1 MSGAVPASGASPA
14 AWAAL
19 ARYLVGLDVTDKGWS
34 PALTA
39 VADTAV
45 PLSAASTPALT
56 LDVAAAE
63 RNLLAMQEWT
73 DARGAVLAPHGKTTM
88 TPALWHWQLAAGAWA
103 ITVATEAQLRVA
115 RVAGVRR
122 VLVANE
128 LLSPTGLAWL
138 AGELD
143 ADPGLDVTCW
153 VDSVEAVH
161 QMTRALDAA
170 GARRPV
176 GVCVELGVDGGR
188 TGARTDELA
197 RTVAHA
203 ARDSDRLELRGVAAY
218 EGSVPGQDEAD
229 KVAGVRAFLARTGRT
244 FVAFAG
250 LLETPEPILTAGGSA
265 YFDLVAEELSTA
277 AATVP
282 GARLVLRS
290 GAYLVHDDGLYRG
303 STPAAT
309 RSGPVLEAAAHVWSR
324 VLSVP
329 EPHLALL
336 DAGKRDLPYDA
347 GLPELQRVVR
357 AGTDE
362 VVAAPG
368 CTVTGT
374 NDQHTYVRLDEPGS
388 LAVGDVVRLGLS
400 HPCTMFDKWRTVVLV
415 EPTEPGGAA
424 EPSGVGGSGPQG
436 VPTVRGALLTW
447 F

>member
-1 MSGAVPASGASPA
+1 MSGDVWGVLGPH
-14 AWAAL
+14 
-19 ARYLVGLDVTDKGWS
+19 LVGLDLVDKGWS
-34 PALTA
+34 PALA
-39 VADTAV
+39 AV
-45 PLSAASTPALT
+45 PDVPVPLTAASTPVLT
-56 LDVAAAE
+56 LDVAAAG
-63 RNLLAMQEWT
+63 RNLRAMQKWT
-73 DARGAVLAPHGKTTM
+73 DTRGALLAPHGKTTM
-88 TPALWHWQLAAGAWA
+88 TPALWQWQLTAGAWG

-143 ADPGLDVTCW
+143 ADPDLDVTCW
-153 VDSVEAVH
+153 VDSVQAVD

-188 TGARTDELA
+188 TGVRTDDDA
-197 RTVAHA
+197 RAVARA
-203 ARDSDRLELRGVAAY
+203 ARASDRLELRGIAAY
-218 EGSVPGQDEAD
+218 EGSVPGRDETE

-244 FVAFAG
+244 FVELAD
-250 LLETPEPILTAGGSA
+250 LLETPEPLLSAGGSA
-265 YFDLVAEELSTA
+265 YFDLVADELTA
-277 AATVP
+277 AAAAVP

-357 AGTDE
+357 AGTAQVLD
-362 VVAAPG
+362 APG
-368 CTVTGT
+368 GTVTGT

-400 HPCTMFDKWRTVVLV
+400 HPCTMFDKWRAVLV
-415 EPTEPGGAA
+415 VEPGEVA
-424 EPSGVGGSGPQG
+424 SS
-436 VPTVRGALLTW
+436 VPTVRGALRTW